1 MTRLQFRATR
11 SLAAVAILLSTASI
25 AGAQAKRPMTLI
37 DLFAVPHVADPQ
49 LAPDGRQVL
58 FTMDAPDWTA
68 NRRVGHV
75 WRINADGSGLA
86 QLTSGERGETS
97 PRRSPDGT
105 QIAFLTRRGDSEST
119 QIYLLN
125 AAGGDARPLSNHATA
140 VSNIVWA
147 PDGESIY
154 FLASEPKTDEEK
166 SRDKLK
172 DDVFAYDEN
181 YKQEHL
187 WKISVKDGVER
198 RLTRGDF
205 SVRSYKLSRDGHK
218 IAFHRAPTSLL
229 GDDY

>member
-1 MTRLQFRATR
+1 
-11 SLAAVAILLSTASI
+11 
-25 AGAQAKRPMTLI
+25 
-37 DLFAVPHVADPQ
+37 
-49 LAPDGRQVL
+49 
-58 FTMDAPDWTA
+58 
-68 NRRVGHV
+68 
-75 WRINADGSGLA
+75 GSGLA

-97 PRRSPDGT
+97 PRRSPDGI

-229 GDDY
+229 GDDYLAEIWVSDADGTNPVQVTHNSVAESGAELSPDNSQVLFVASSHIEVQRDDGNVF